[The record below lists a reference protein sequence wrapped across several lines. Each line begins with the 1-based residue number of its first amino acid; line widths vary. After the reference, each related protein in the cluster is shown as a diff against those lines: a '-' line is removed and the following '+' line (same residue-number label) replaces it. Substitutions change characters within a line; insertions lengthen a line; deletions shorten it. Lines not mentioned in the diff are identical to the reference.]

1 MVSVIDGA
9 LETALSN
16 RGRRTRGTTLRAG
29 DRRFVQ
35 EGDSHRYAGAV
46 SMIDGCSNGRQP
58 PDAVS
63 RAQDGRGVA
72 LDTYSLA
79 YTVSSLIN
87 QLFGKSRDPFW
98 QQAYTN
104 LVRWIIELH
113 RRID

>member
-1 MVSVIDGA
+1 MGRLSELEIGA
-9 LETALSN
+9 SCKKAILTAM
-16 RGRRTRGTTLRAG
+16 RA
-29 DRRFVQ
+29 R
-35 EGDSHRYAGAV
+35 V